1 MQATQRL
8 APGAELALADFQ
20 KKIVDPEYNS
30 KEKALG
36 LWPVNPESPF
46 GNFPKE
52 KGYPSSFNKNQVEA
66 ALSHA
71 ITTPLVRFSSREK
84 TFLRKG
90 AGATHVHSGSGG
102 HTDATAVRRWIRQV
116 KHAPLPPR
124 AKAYCRRP
132 IQPSQFRRFYHRG
145 DLPVAVEHGAS
156 GNRVLWKTGFALLDY
171 QYFLP
176 LFFDGIRE
184 KEDPYRFLAV
194 QGVYDLIHGAPEK
207 ILPAI
212 PQLVIPI
219 KKALDT
225 RDREVI
231 ATTLKILQALVLSG
245 EDIGKALLPYYRQI
259 LPCFNLFINNHRNIG
274 DKICYGQKRGCDL
287 GDLIEETLHIFELHG
302 GPDAFINIKYM
313 IPTYESCVTN

>member
-90 AGATHVHSGSGG
+90 AG
-102 HTDATAVRRWIRQV
+102 
-116 KHAPLPPR
+116 
-124 AKAYCRRP
+124 
-132 IQPSQFRRFYHRG
+132 
-145 DLPVAVEHGAS
+145 
-156 GNRVLWKTGFALLDY
+156 NRVLWKTGFALLDY

-245 EDIGKALLPYYRQI
+245 MPREDIGKALLPYYRQI